1 MEQLGLL
8 NAVAVQHLHFRIFD
22 HFMGKK
28 MAKILESNFDAFME
42 NFKTE
47 SCECR
52 LNELKELG
60 VTFAQ
65 VEDEIN
71 YEERLKHEIAK

>member
-1 MEQLGLL
+1 M
-8 NAVAVQHLHFRIFD
+8 D
-22 HFMGKK
+22 
-28 MAKILESNFDAFME
+28 KILESNFDTFME
-42 NFKTE
+42 NYKTE

-65 VEDEIN
+65 VEDEVN
-71 YEERLKHEIAK
+71 YEDGLKHEIMK

>member
-1 MEQLGLL
+1 
-8 NAVAVQHLHFRIFD
+8 
-22 HFMGKK
+22 MGNK

-52 LNELKELG
+52 LNALKELG

-65 VEDEIN
+65 VESEIN
-71 YEERLKHEIAK
+71 YEVNLQANETDIS